1 MPAYHTGMDDTPT
14 PLSPLDPRF
23 LRVLRWKGTITAV
36 VLLVVALGVETVF
49 YRTDLPNGIVLA
61 VAVALG
67 LWLAIVAPPRRYAH
81 WRFALTDAELHVAH
95 GWWVRVHT
103 IVPVARVQHIDLTQG
118 PVERMCGVATLVL
131 HTAGTEHAKVVV
143 PGLARDRAEAVR
155 DRIRAAIEASPW

>member
-1 MPAYHTGMDDTPT
+1 M
-14 PLSPLDPRF
+14 
-23 LRVLRWKGTITAV
+23 LRWKGAV
-36 VLLVVALGVETVF
+36 AAAVLLGVALVAETVF
-49 YRTDLPNGIVLA
+49 YHRDLPNGIALAIAAVL
-61 VAVALG
+61 G
-67 LWLAIVAPPRRYAH
+67 IWLAMVAPPRRYAH
-81 WRFALTDAELHVAH
+81 WRFALSDVELHVAH

-143 PGLARDRAEAVR
+143 PGLARDDAERVR